1 MDNAIERIVRN
12 NPKLDGA
19 DVITTTIT
27 REDRTKRH
35 YYIFKKREE
44 DLEHRYAHI
53 PLNVFSRENGKGNHG
68 RHGMD
73 SRCFCKIC
81 HRKIV
86 QRHGKGK
93 HKHYI
98 VVAVYDKGFEVY
110 DLNKPRNIYIDGT
123 DAVIGDPDTIG
134 FNIDENEMNKPLPF

>member
-1 MDNAIERIVRN
+1 MDNVIEKIVRN

-53 PLNVFSRENGKGNHG
+53 PLNVFSRENGKGLFI
-68 RHGMD
+68 
-73 SRCFCKIC
+73 SFSSILKP
-81 HRKIV
+81 IV
-86 QRHGKGK
+86 SGSP
-93 HKHYI
+93 I
-98 VVAVYDKGFEVY
+98 TAS
-110 DLNKPRNIYIDGT
+110 
-123 DAVIGDPDTIG
+123 
-134 FNIDENEMNKPLPF
+134 LPSM